1 MEIDL
6 DNVEEVDVTKET
18 TKKRKRE
25 KIFKTDIL
33 DDDEKKKGTPYYL
46 RNVEKIH
53 KSKHTIWI
61 LKS

>member
-6 DNVEEVDVTKET
+6 DNVEEVDVTKKQ
-18 TKKRKRE
+18 KKKE
-25 KIFKTDIL
+25 KKIFKTDIL
-33 DDDEKKKGTPYYL
+33 DDDEKKEKGTQVL